1 MGQLK
6 SLKVLDI
13 SYNNIRAESTAQ
25 FFDSILCHIKKLPKL
40 KYLVSMGNTFEK
52 LIPHYRLFIISEL
65 PKLTTLDLQPV
76 LKEVSFISP
85 FLNNKTK
92 RHLFNSVLF
101 LIRKEAERR
110 NSQLW
115 ANGEEG

>member
-40 KYLVSMGNTFEK
+40 KYLVSMGNIFEK

-76 LKEVSFISP
+76 LKEV
-85 FLNNKTK
+85 NNKPIFVQNETPP
-92 RHLFNSVLF
+92 FNSAF
-101 LIRKEAERR
+101 LIRKEAEQR